1 MCCRC
6 WEMTGNNDTLDNN
19 VSWKNNWIKEFLLL
33 WNFCLLFDQL
43 GFFQFGPLYATCV
56 LLREMGQKPFGL
68 FFSFSTLFFF
78 PDQTKWTS
86 KLAIFRGKPILNSI
100 LETSYAWTEDKGA
113 TLTRTLANTQCSF
126 LNLKP
131 VLWKCQN
138 QMMRVQEWKPF
149 FQSIRVSTIQWKLE
163 NGIKPKIF

>member
-68 FFSFSTLFFF
+68 FFSFSPLFSSSLTKQSELQSWQFSAGNQYWT
-78 PDQTKWTS
+78 PYWRLLMHGQKTKEPLSLEHWQTPN
-86 KLAIFRGKPILNSI
+86 AQP
-100 LETSYAWTEDKGA
+100 
-113 TLTRTLANTQCSF
+113 

-131 VLWKCQN
+131 VLLWKCQI

-149 FQSIRVSTIQWKLE
+149 FSVH
-163 NGIKPKIF
+163 